1 MKRIFKTLLFILL
14 IYFIFPVL
22 VNAATSL
29 DTKNQRPVVGT
40 NIEVTLRVDYG
51 NDVKISEAH
60 YYVTY
65 DPTLLELE
73 NVSWTQSKGS
83 YSNANGVVTIDKFT
97 DGEAWGYGTPVVL
110 KFKSIKAGASNID
123 ITEKSPGKYND
134 GSILAQS
141 YSGIT
146 INAVNPSSATRIG
159 KLYVEG
165 FSVSPTFNVDN
176 YKYTL
181 IVPSTTTKVNVV
193 ATKGEKNQ
201 TITGDG
207 QRVLLYGDNR
217 VRVTVTAQN
226 GDSSTYEIMIH
237 RTDDRSGD
245 VSLKSLNI
253 GDKSIEIEENKTTYE
268 TIVSRSVESIFL
280 SAQTTDSKATLVGT
294 GQKQL
299 NIGENI
305 FELRVSSKNNT
316 EVTYKIIITR
326 STEELQENVESTLLS
341 SLTVNNTNIPIE
353 ENKYNYIYS
362 IENDINK
369 LNIAPVTKSTSAKY
383 KIEGNKDLKTGFNK
397 ITITI
402 NDAELTPQTYTLIVY
417 KQPKKT
423 TKYDTLKELKD
434 EEELKNDIYYV
445 TTESDKISKD
455 ILDLL
460 NKNKLKLY
468 YNIENEN
475 KGLLYQIVIPY
486 GEYTTDI
493 NPTITRSATS
503 PLTLTTELPAG
514 IPVMI
519 YVGDI
524 YADNTDLKV
533 YTYNEIGTY
542 TDLTTSV
549 RVVDGYVNI
558 TTNGEKN
565 YVFSGQNMIAGG
577 FNILNYIPH
586 IIFGAVIL
594 FLLIYIIKKK
604 NKNKE
609 VINSKEPL
617 Y

>member
-1 MKRIFKTLLFILL
+1 MKRIFKILLFILL

-40 NIEVTLRVDYG
+40 TIEVTLRVDYG
-51 NDVKISEAH
+51 TDVQISEAH

-65 DPTLLELE
+65 DPSLLEFESL
-73 NVSWTQSKGS
+73 NWTQSKGT
-83 YSNANGVVTIDKFT
+83 YSNSNGVVSIDKLA
-97 DGEAWGYGTPVVL
+97 DGEAWGYGTPIVL
-110 KFKSIKAGASNID
+110 KFKSIQAGASNIQ
-123 ITEKSPGKYND
+123 ITEKSPGRYSD

-146 INAVNPSSATRIG
+146 INAVEPSSATRIG

-165 FSVSPTFNVDN
+165 YSVSPTFNVDN

-181 IVPSTTTKVNVV
+181 TVPSTTTKVNVV
-193 ATKGEKNQ
+193 ASKGEKNQ

-245 VSLKSLNI
+245 VSLKSLNV

-268 TIVSRSVESIFL
+268 ATVSRSIESIFL
-280 SAQTTDSKATLVGT
+280 SAQTTDPKATLVGT
-294 GQKQL
+294 GQKKL

-341 SLTVNNTNIPIE
+341 SLTVNNTNIPLE

-369 LNIAPVTKSTSAKY
+369 LNIALVTKSTSAKY
-383 KIEGNKDLKTGFNK
+383 KIEGNKDLKTGINK

-402 NDAELTPQTYTLIVY
+402 NDAELNPQTYTLIVY

-423 TKYDTLKELKD
+423 TKYDTLEELKYEKELKQ
-434 EEELKNDIYYV
+434 DIYYT
-445 TTESDKISKD
+445 TTEPNKVSKD

-468 YNIENEN
+468 YNIENEY

-493 NPTITRSATS
+493 NPNIKRSATS
-503 PLTLTTELPAG
+503 PLTLETELPAG
-514 IPVMI
+514 IPLMI

-533 YTYNEIGTY
+533 YTYNEIGNY

-558 TTNGEKN
+558 TTNGDKN
-565 YVFSGQNMIAGG
+565 YVFSGQNMIASG

-586 IIFGAVIL
+586 IILG
-594 FLLIYIIKKK
+594 LLIIVLLVYIIKKK

>member
-40 NIEVTLRVDYG
+40 TIEVTLRVDYG
-51 NDVKISEAH
+51 TDVQISEAH

-65 DPTLLELE
+65 DPSLLEFESL
-73 NVSWTQSKGS
+73 NWTQSRGT
-83 YSNANGVVTIDKFT
+83 YSNSNGVVSIDKLA
-97 DGEAWGYGTPVVL
+97 DGEAWGYGTPIVI
-110 KFKSIKAGASNID
+110 KFKSIQAGASNIQ
-123 ITEKSPGKYND
+123 ITEKSPGKYSD

-146 INAVNPSSATRIG
+146 INAVEPSSATRIG

-165 FSVSPTFNVDN
+165 YSVSPTFNVDH

-181 IVPSTTTKVNVV
+181 TVPSTTTKVNVV
-193 ATKGEKNQ
+193 ASKGEKNQ

-268 TIVSRSVESIFL
+268 TTVSRSVESIFL

-294 GQKQL
+294 GQKKL

-316 EVTYKIIITR
+316 EVTYKIIVTR

-341 SLTVNNTNIPIE
+341 SLTVNNTNIPLE

-402 NDAELTPQTYTLIVY
+402 NDAELNPQTYTLIVY

-423 TKYDTLKELKD
+423 TKYDTLEELKD
-434 EEELKNDIYYV
+434 EKELKQDIYYT
-445 TTESDKISKD
+445 TTEPNKVSKD
-455 ILDLL
+455 TLDLL

-468 YNIENEN
+468 YNIENEY

-493 NPTITRSATS
+493 NPNITRSATS
-503 PLTLTTELPAG
+503 PLTLETELPAG
-514 IPVMI
+514 IPLMI

-524 YADNTDLKV
+524 YTDNTDLKV
-533 YTYNEIGTY
+533 YTYNEIGNY

-558 TTNGEKN
+558 TTNGDKN
-565 YVFSGQNMIAGG
+565 YVFSGQNMIASG

-586 IIFGAVIL
+586 IIFG
-594 FLLIYIIKKK
+594 LLIIVLLVYIIKKK

>member
-1 MKRIFKTLLFILL
+1 MKRIFQTLLFILL

-40 NIEVTLRVDYG
+40 TIEVTLRVDYG
-51 NDVKISEAH
+51 TDVQISEAH

-65 DPTLLELE
+65 DPSLLQFESL
-73 NVSWTQSKGS
+73 NWTQSKGT
-83 YSNANGVVTIDKFT
+83 YSNSNGVVSIDKLA
-97 DGEAWGYGTPVVL
+97 DGETWGYGTPIVL
-110 KFKSIKAGASNID
+110 KFKAIQAGASNIQ
-123 ITEKSPGKYND
+123 ITEKSPGKYSD

-146 INAVNPSSATRIG
+146 INTVEPSSATRIG

-181 IVPSTTTKVNVV
+181 TVPSTTTKVNVV
-193 ATKGEKNQ
+193 ASKGEKNQ

-245 VSLKSLNI
+245 VSLKNLNI
-253 GDKSIEIEENKTTYE
+253 GDKSIEIEKNKTTYE
-268 TIVSRSVESIFL
+268 TTVSRSVESIFL

-294 GQKQL
+294 GQKKL

-341 SLTVNNTNIPIE
+341 SLTVNNTNIPLE

-402 NDAELTPQTYTLIVY
+402 NDAELNPQTYTLIVY

-423 TKYDTLKELKD
+423 TKYDTLEELKD
-434 EEELKNDIYYV
+434 EKELKQDIYYT
-445 TTESDKISKD
+445 TTEPNKVSKD
-455 ILDLL
+455 TLDLL

-468 YNIENEN
+468 YNIENEY

-493 NPTITRSATS
+493 NPNITRSATS
-503 PLTLTTELPAG
+503 PLTLETELPAG
-514 IPVMI
+514 IPLMI

-524 YADNTDLKV
+524 YTDNTDLKV
-533 YTYNEIGTY
+533 YTYNEIGNY

-558 TTNGEKN
+558 TTNGDKN
-565 YVFSGQNMIAGG
+565 YVFSSQNMIASG

-586 IIFGAVIL
+586 IIFG
-594 FLLIYIIKKK
+594 LLIIVLLVYIIKKK

>member
-1 MKRIFKTLLFILL
+1 MK
-14 IYFIFPVL
+14 
-22 VNAATSL
+22 
-29 DTKNQRPVVGT
+29 
-40 NIEVTLRVDYG
+40 
-51 NDVKISEAH
+51 
-60 YYVTY
+60 
-65 DPTLLELE
+65 
-73 NVSWTQSKGS
+73 
-83 YSNANGVVTIDKFT
+83 
-97 DGEAWGYGTPVVL
+97 
-110 KFKSIKAGASNID
+110 
-123 ITEKSPGKYND
+123 
-134 GSILAQS
+134 
-141 YSGIT
+141 
-146 INAVNPSSATRIG
+146 
-159 KLYVEG
+159 
-165 FSVSPTFNVDN
+165 
-176 YKYTL
+176 
-181 IVPSTTTKVNVV
+181 
-193 ATKGEKNQ
+193 
-201 TITGDG
+201 
-207 QRVLLYGDNR
+207 
-217 VRVTVTAQN
+217 
-226 GDSSTYEIMIH
+226 
-237 RTDDRSGD
+237 
-245 VSLKSLNI
+245 
-253 GDKSIEIEENKTTYE
+253 
-268 TIVSRSVESIFL
+268 
-280 SAQTTDSKATLVGT
+280 
-294 GQKQL
+294 L

-533 YTYNEIGTY
+533 YTYNEIGNY

-565 YVFSGQNMIAGG
+565 YVFSGQNMIACG

-594 FLLIYIIKKK
+594 FLLIYII
-604 NKNKE
+604 N
-609 VINSKEPL
+609 INLITYKD
-617 Y
+617 

>member
-1 MKRIFKTLLFILL
+1 M
-14 IYFIFPVL
+14 
-22 VNAATSL
+22 
-29 DTKNQRPVVGT
+29 
-40 NIEVTLRVDYG
+40 
-51 NDVKISEAH
+51 
-60 YYVTY
+60 
-65 DPTLLELE
+65 
-73 NVSWTQSKGS
+73 
-83 YSNANGVVTIDKFT
+83 
-97 DGEAWGYGTPVVL
+97 
-110 KFKSIKAGASNID
+110 
-123 ITEKSPGKYND
+123 
-134 GSILAQS
+134 
-141 YSGIT
+141 
-146 INAVNPSSATRIG
+146 
-159 KLYVEG
+159 
-165 FSVSPTFNVDN
+165 
-176 YKYTL
+176 
-181 IVPSTTTKVNVV
+181 
-193 ATKGEKNQ
+193 
-201 TITGDG
+201 
-207 QRVLLYGDNR
+207 LYGDNR

-423 TKYDTLKELKD
+423 TKYDTLAEIKD

-455 ILDLL
+455 ILDIL

-586 IIFGAVIL
+586 IIFGVVIL

>member
-1 MKRIFKTLLFILL
+1 MKKLFKTIIFILL
-14 IYFIFPVL
+14 IYFIFPIL

-40 NIEVTLRVDYG
+40 NFEVTLRVDYG
-51 NDVKISEAH
+51 KDAQISEVH

-65 DPTLLELE
+65 DASLLELE
-73 NVSWTQSKGS
+73 TFSWTQSKGS
-83 YSNANGVVTIDKFT
+83 YSNSNGVITIDKSSNS
-97 DGEAWGYGTPVVL
+97 GAWGYGTPIIL
-110 KFKSIKAGASNID
+110 KFKSIRAGVSNIQ
-123 ITEKSPGKYND
+123 ISEKSPGKFSD
-134 GSILAQS
+134 GSVVAQS

-165 FSVSPTFNVDN
+165 FSISPTFNVDN

-181 IVPSTTTKVNVV
+181 SVPSSTTKVNVV
-193 ATKGEKNQ
+193 ASKGEKNQ
-201 TITGDG
+201 TITGAG
-207 QRVLLYGDNR
+207 QRVLVYGDNR

-226 GDSSTYEIMIH
+226 GDSSTYEIMIN

-253 GDKSIEIEENKTTYE
+253 GDKLIPIEEGKTSYE
-268 TIVSRSVESIFL
+268 TTVSRSVESIFL

-294 GQKQL
+294 GQKKL

-316 EVTYKIIITR
+316 EATYKIIITR
-326 STEELQENVESTLLS
+326 STEELQENIESTLLS
-341 SLTVNNTNIPIE
+341 GLIIDNTTINLE
-353 ENKYNYIYS
+353 ENKFNYIYWT
-362 IENDINK
+362 ENNKDK

-402 NDAELTPQTYTLIVY
+402 TDAKLNPQTYTITVY

-423 TKYDTLKELKD
+423 TIYNTL
-434 EEELKNDIYYV
+434 EELKEEDELTEDIYY
-445 TTESDKISKD
+445 TTKEPTTISKD

-460 NKNKLKLY
+460 TKNKLKLY

-475 KGLLYQIVIPY
+475 KGLLFQMIIPY
-486 GEYTTDI
+486 GKYTTDI
-493 NPTITRSATS
+493 NPTITRSTTS
-503 PLTLTTELPAG
+503 PLTFNTELPAD
-514 IPVMI
+514 IPLMI

-524 YADNTDLKV
+524 YGDNTDLKV
-533 YTYNEIGTY
+533 YTYNEIGNY

-549 RVVDGYVNI
+549 KVVDGYVNI
-558 TTNGEKN
+558 TTNGQKN
-565 YVFSGQNMIAGG
+565 YVFSGQTMTAKK
-577 FNILNYIPH
+577 FNIIDYLPF
-586 IIFGAVIL
+586 IIFGILIL
-594 FLLIYIIKKK
+594 FLLIFIIKK
-604 NKNKE
+604 NKKKKE
-609 VINSKEPL
+609 IINSKEPL